1 MKSNAEA
8 KLKRLSR
15 LEGQI
20 RGIAK
25 MVEDD
30 RYCIDILNQTAA
42 AKAALKAIEKLLLE
56 DHASHCIEDAIRS
69 GDHAQTRHKFN
80 ELVEMMQRSNR

>member
-69 GDHAQTRHKFN
+69 GDHVQTRHKFN